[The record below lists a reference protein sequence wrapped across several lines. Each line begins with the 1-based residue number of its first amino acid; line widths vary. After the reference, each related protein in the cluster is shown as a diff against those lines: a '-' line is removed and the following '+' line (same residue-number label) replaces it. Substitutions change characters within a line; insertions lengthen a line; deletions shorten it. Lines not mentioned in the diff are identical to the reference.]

1 MTVERETL
9 TDLVSAALGPG
20 GLTFQAFQARAV
32 DPDSGYRP
40 STGTI
45 QKIRDGKL
53 VKIHPE
59 LVAALAAGLGRSSR
73 EVGIAAHR
81 QYIGTPLVTAD
92 IYADQHPP
100 EVNLG
105 VTGSAGLD
113 AKNTPLTLEVL
124 EKYLAQREQ
133 RMVERDNPEGDDAA
147 EA

>member
-40 STGTI
+40 STGLI
-45 QKIRDGKL
+45 QKIRDGNL
-53 VKIHPE
+53 VKIHPQ

-73 EVGIAAHR
+73 EVGLAAHR
-81 QYIGTPLVTAD
+81 QYIGTPLETSD
-92 IYADQHPP
+92 IYPDQHPP
-100 EVNLG
+100 EVNVS
-105 VTGSAGLD
+105 VTGVPGLD
-113 AKNTPLTLEVL
+113 AKNTPVTLEVL
-124 EKYLAQREQ
+124 EKYLAQRDRQ
-133 RMVERDNPEGDDAA
+133 LSERDNPQGDDAA

>member
-40 STGTI
+40 STGLI
-45 QKIRDGKL
+45 QKIRDGSL
-53 VKIHPE
+53 VKINPS
-59 LVAALAAGLGRSSR
+59 LVRAIAAGLGRSSR

-81 QYIGTPLVTAD
+81 QYIGTPLETSD
-92 IYADQHPP
+92 IYPDQHPP
-100 EVNLG
+100 EVNIG
-105 VTGSAGLD
+105 VTGVPGID
-113 AKNTPLTLEVL
+113 AANTPLTLEVL
-124 EKYLAQREQ
+124 EKYLALREQ
-133 RMVERDNPEGDDAA
+133 RLAERDSPEGDDAA